1 MNNIYKKEN
10 FKFTPELYDKQV
22 NWENRFKSE
31 KEFFKKLFEQY
42 NIKSVLDVGCGTGR
56 HAELFSSMVGK
67 VYAIDPSKEM
77 IEYAK
82 SRVVVSDNVFLACGG
97 FEDIARLKIGDVD
110 AITCLGNTLSLLET
124 RRNVKAALKTCY
136 KKLPKNG
143 VAVFQFI
150 NYEKSVM
157 EKNRYYSPK
166 VLSVDNKNYIFFRHF
181 EYGKIKTKTDFIVT
195 ILNEKSEVELF
206 DINQSLM
213 CTLKKRI
220 FVKMAQN
227 SGFKKMEFIGNDG
240 KTPFDKEKHI
250 SLFAILRK

>member
-1 MNNIYKKEN
+1 MNMHKKIN
-10 FKFTPELYDKQV
+10 FKFTPELYDRQV

-31 KEFFKKLFEQY
+31 REFFQRLFMLN

-56 HAELFSSMVGK
+56 HAELFSSMVEK

-82 SRVVVSDNVFLACGG
+82 SRVVMSDNVVLACGG
-97 FEDIARLKIGDVD
+97 FKDIAKLKIKDVD
-110 AITCLGNTLSLLET
+110 AITCLGNTISLLET
-124 RRNVKAALKTCY
+124 RKNIKAALKACY

-143 VAVFQFI
+143 IAVFQFI
-150 NYEKSVM
+150 NYEKSVIN
-157 EKNRYYSPK
+157 KNRYYPPK
-166 VLSVDNKNYIFFRHF
+166 TLSIDDKNYIFLRHF
-181 EYGKIKTKTDFIVT
+181 EYGKIKTRTDFIIT
-195 ILNEKSEVELF
+195 ILNEKNEIELF
-206 DINQSLM
+206 EVNQSFM

-220 FVKMAQN
+220 FIRMAQN

-240 KTPFDKEKHI
+240 KTQFDKEKHI